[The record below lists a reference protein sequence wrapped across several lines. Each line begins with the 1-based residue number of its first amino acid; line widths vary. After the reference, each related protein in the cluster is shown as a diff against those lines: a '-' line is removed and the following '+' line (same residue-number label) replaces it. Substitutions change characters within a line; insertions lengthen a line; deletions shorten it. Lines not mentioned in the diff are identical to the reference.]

1 MIGIGN
7 FKKISHISYNNILH
21 YKKELILS
29 NIDASA
35 ERVLQSLITQ
45 TSDKKKIPFDSKFH
59 YSLVFTPFIF
69 ISWTLP
75 LVKIIL
81 FSYSFKTSYLLYN
94 FYFQLNNNF
103 D

>member
-45 TSDKKKIPFDSKFH
+45 TSDKKKDTIWFQIP
-59 YSLVFTPFIF
+59 L
-69 ISWTLP
+69 
-75 LVKIIL
+75 
-81 FSYSFKTSYLLYN
+81 
-94 FYFQLNNNF
+94 
-103 D
+103 